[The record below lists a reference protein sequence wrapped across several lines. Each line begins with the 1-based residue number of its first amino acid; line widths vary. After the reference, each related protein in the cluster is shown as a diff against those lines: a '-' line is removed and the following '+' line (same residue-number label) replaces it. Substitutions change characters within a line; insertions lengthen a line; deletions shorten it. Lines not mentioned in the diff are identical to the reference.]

1 VNSGTITGPA
11 ELQRRI
17 PQLQQGARNKY
28 MANVKRSAIVAHTPA
43 DMFRL
48 VADVDSYPSFLPWV
62 TDSAVHSDTGDV
74 VEASIEFARGPVK
87 QSLTTRNE
95 MEKDRAIEMSLV
107 KGPFKALHGRW
118 DFEAVGDDGCKIS
131 LQISFD
137 FSNKVVQGTFGTV
150 FNQIANTLVD
160 AFCRRANEV
169 YK

>member
-1 VNSGTITGPA
+1 
-11 ELQRRI
+11 
-17 PQLQQGARNKY
+17 
-28 MANVKRSAIVAHTPA
+28 MAHVKRSAIVAHTPA

-48 VADVDSYPSFLPWV
+48 VSDVESYPSFLPWV
-62 TDSAVHSDTGDV
+62 TGSGVESTSDNV

-87 QSLTTRNE
+87 QSFTTRNE
-95 MEKDRAIEMSLV
+95 IEKDRAIEMSLV
-107 KGPFKALHGRW
+107 KGPFKTLHGRW
-118 DFEAVGDDGCKIS
+118 DFEAVGDDGCKIT

-160 AFCRRANEV
+160 VFCRRANEV

>member
-1 VNSGTITGPA
+1 
-11 ELQRRI
+11 
-17 PQLQQGARNKY
+17 
-28 MANVKRSAIVAHTPA
+28 MAHVKRSAIVAHTPA

-48 VADVDSYPSFLPWV
+48 VSDVESYPSFLPWV
-62 TDSAVHSDTGDV
+62 TGSGVESTSDNV

-87 QSLTTRNE
+87 QSFTTRNE
-95 MEKDRAIEMSLV
+95 IEKDRSIEMSLV
-107 KGPFKALHGRW
+107 KGPFKTLHGRW
-118 DFEAVGDDGCKIS
+118 DFEAVGEDGCKIT

-160 AFCRRANEV
+160 VFCRRANEV